1 MLKKKI
7 VLLAASV
14 MVTNCAELIYD
25 FSLYPYVGKYINVII
40 DSGVEG
46 FFILTDF
53 PIYTVDQIT

>member
-1 MLKKKI
+1 
-7 VLLAASV
+7 